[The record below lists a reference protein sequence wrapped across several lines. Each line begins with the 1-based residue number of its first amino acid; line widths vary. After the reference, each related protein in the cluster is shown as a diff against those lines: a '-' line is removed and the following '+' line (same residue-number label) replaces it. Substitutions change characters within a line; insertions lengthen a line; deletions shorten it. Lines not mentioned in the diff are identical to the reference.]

1 MGNSEVTLRVS
12 PPGAGKLGQCCSG
25 PYATGSPDSRLLLAG
40 ALDTGWDLGQR
51 ARLLGLDRSGW
62 GALLLHGRR
71 GRAAGA
77 GTDSGHRS
85 LQESLQ
91 ARTRWGAQASVVTR
105 WCVPDVRE
113 AGSGTFHKDFSA
125 ATCAQH
131 QLEGGPTLVETVHSP
146 RSTSLRGIYVAPE
159 PVEAV
164 LRQSPWVSELFVW
177 GNGSMRSCAA
187 VVVPK
192 AQIDE
197 GPGMAMDEDG
207 VASVQDSQEF
217 TRKCNP

>member
-131 QLEGGPTLVETVHSP
+131 QLEGGPTLVEKRCTRRARLPSEASMWR
-146 RSTSLRGIYVAPE
+146 RSRSRRCCGRAP
-159 PVEAV
+159 
-164 LRQSPWVSELFVW
+164 
-177 GNGSMRSCAA
+177 GCRSCSFGATA
-187 VVVPK
+187 RCAPARRWWCPK
-192 AQIDE
+192 
-197 GPGMAMDEDG
+197 
-207 VASVQDSQEF
+207 
-217 TRKCNP
+217 RR